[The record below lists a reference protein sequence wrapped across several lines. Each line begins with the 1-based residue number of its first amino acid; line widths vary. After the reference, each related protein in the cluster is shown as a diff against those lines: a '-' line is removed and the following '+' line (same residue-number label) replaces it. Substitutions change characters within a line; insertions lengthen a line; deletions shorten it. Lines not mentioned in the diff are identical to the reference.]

1 MTTLRPYQ
9 ARAVEW
15 THDTWAT
22 LRRQMRRTSV
32 VVQLPTG
39 GGKTVIL
46 SALSPD
52 GVIAPGVDLVRQ
64 LSERIPGAQVET
76 IQGLARRLSKGEAL
90 PDWDRVAV
98 DEARLALAPQWTG
111 VVRYYLDRG
120 AELILTD
127 ATPATADG
135 RGLGVV
141 AEELYQAAGMRELIE
156 ASYLVPFKIL
166 SPDART
172 DELAASPVDAWTWQT
187 PGQSAIVFAENKAHA
202 AGIVESF
209 TARNVSAAMITDD
222 SSDRQR
228 AWVLRALGDGSLT
241 VAVCAQIL
249 RQGIDVPRVSS
260 IILARGVGSYPLWMQ
275 AIGRGARPFPGKT
288 CCTVLDLRGA
298 FHVHGHPEEPMIWGL
313 DGSVRPQNE
322 ALPPCVKCDR
332 CGAWGTG
339 GACQI
344 CGAALPPPGPPKVR
358 ARDLFEQRATEPDA
372 AKQATLSRYV
382 REALSR
388 GHNPW
393 SARHRYRGTY
403 GVEAP
408 EAWFREAL
416 KEATAAPKQQSL
428 PGH

>member
-1 MTTLRPYQ
+1 
-9 ARAVEW
+9 
-15 THDTWAT
+15 
-22 LRRQMRRTSV
+22 V

-39 GGKTVIL
+39 GGKTEIL
-46 SALSPD
+46 RALRPD
-52 GVIAPGVDLVRQ
+52 LVIAPGVDLVRQ
-64 LSERIPGAQVET
+64 LAGRVPGALVET
-76 IQGLARRLSKGEAL
+76 IQGLARRLARGEAL
-90 PDWDRVAV
+90 PEAERVAV
-98 DEARLALAPQWTG
+98 DEARLALAPQWRL
-111 VVRYYLDRG
+111 VIEHYLSRG

-156 ASYLVPFKIL
+156 AGYLVPFKIIA
-166 SPDART
+166 PDTRT
-172 DELAASPVDAWTWQT
+172 DDLAASPIDAWTWQT
-187 PGQSAIVFAENKAHA
+187 PGQSAIVFAENKGHT
-202 AGIVESF
+202 AGVVESF
-209 TARNVSAAMITDD
+209 TAQGVSVALITDD
-222 SSDRQR
+222 TSERQR
-228 AWVLRALGDGSLT
+228 AWILRALADGSLT

-275 AIGRGARPFPGKT
+275 AIGRGARPFDGKR

-298 FHVHGHPEEPMIWGL
+298 FHVHGHPEDPMIWGL
-313 DGSVRPQNE
+313 DGSVMPASD
-322 ALPPCVKCDR
+322 ALPPCVRCDA

-344 CGAALPPPGPPKVR
+344 CGAALPPPGPPRVR

-372 AKQATLSRYV
+372 KKQATLGRYV

-393 SARHRYRGTY
+393 SARHKYKGTY
-403 GVEAP
+403 GVDAP
-408 EAWFREAL
+408 DAWFREAL
-416 KEATAAPKQQSL
+416 RDAKDLRSRQGTL
-428 PGH
+428 DLD